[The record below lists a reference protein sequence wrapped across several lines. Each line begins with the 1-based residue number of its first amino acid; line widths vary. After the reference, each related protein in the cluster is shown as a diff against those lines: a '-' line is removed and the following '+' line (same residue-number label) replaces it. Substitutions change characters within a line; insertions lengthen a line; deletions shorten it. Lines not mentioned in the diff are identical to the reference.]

1 MLLPEEE
8 FLKLYNEA
16 KLDLKYIENVIDAL
30 TDENDKFTEMYQK
43 GYRLVFALK
52 KDVPNLFYAY
62 ANDTQIHQMA
72 GTYNVDGMK
81 LLRLISH

>member
-16 KLDLKYIENVIDAL
+16 NLDLKYIENVIDTL
-30 TDENDKFTEMYQK
+30 TDEENKFTEMYRQ
-43 GYRLVFALK
+43 GYRLVFALD
-52 KDVPNLFYAY
+52 KDLPNLYYAY
-62 ANDTQIHQMA
+62 ANDLQIRHMVK
-72 GTYNVDGMK
+72 THNVDAMK